1 MTFAA
6 SSPRPNHCPSCTCGA
21 KNPLLVE
28 ARLRLQAA
36 EYASALADGSN
47 IDGDPGGIDAEHIA
61 PFADYLPEALVQ
73 AGFRLTATFDDEL
86 RRLITTVYK
95 RKDVGT

>member
-1 MTFAA
+1 MTPAA

-21 KNPLLVE
+21 KHPLLVE

-36 EYASALADGSN
+36 EYASTLVDGSN
-47 IDGDPGGIDAEHIA
+47 IDGDAGGIDAEHIA
-61 PFADYLPEALVQ
+61 PFVDYLPEALVQ
-73 AGFRLTATFDDEL
+73 AGFRLTVTFDNER

-95 RKDVGT
+95 RKETGT